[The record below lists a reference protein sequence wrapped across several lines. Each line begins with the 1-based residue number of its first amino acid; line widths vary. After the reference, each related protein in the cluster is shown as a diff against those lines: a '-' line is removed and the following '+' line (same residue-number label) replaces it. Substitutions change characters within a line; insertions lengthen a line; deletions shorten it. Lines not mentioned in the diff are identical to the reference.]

1 MSAEMCV
8 ALRGT
13 MVLIQET
20 RLQTSGL
27 HLPDESR
34 LSEATREATACHR
47 IVGLGP
53 ALGNCGL
60 MIGQRVLIRPQS
72 QKYIVPDGSKRFM
85 VMEDEILG
93 TVVEKD
99 LEAEPNTGL
108 VL

>member
-1 MSAEMCV
+1 MSAEMMV
-8 ALRGT
+8 RLRGA

-27 HLPDESR
+27 VLPEKVSES
-34 LSEATREATACHR
+34 TREATACHR

-53 ALGNCGL
+53 DAVHKGLSLGE
-60 MIGQRVLIRPQS
+60 RVLIRPQS
-72 QKYIVPDGSKRFM
+72 QKYIVPDSSKRFM

-93 TVVEKD
+93 TVVEPD
-99 LEAEPNTGL
+99 LEQAAEPNTGL